1 MSVIVLL
8 IIAGGA
14 VAAAFLAAFV
24 WAVRAGQ
31 FDDTC
36 TPAVRMLLDDR
47 AGPPDS
53 ARLVVHNPVGTG
65 LVPESKGL
73 TCQR

>member
-8 IIAGGA
+8 IAAGAA
-14 VAAAFLAAFV
+14 VSGGFLLAFL

-36 TPAVRMLLDDR
+36 TPAIRLLLDDR
-47 AGPPDS
+47 DDGRRASDPS
-53 ARLVVHNPVGTG
+53 RPVSS
-65 LVPESKGL
+65 L
-73 TCQR
+73 RR